1 MNLEGGPD
9 GYAVVMPDGNFVGIW
24 RERDIA
30 EKIANR
36 GRMSKDERIV
46 PVYFDVP
53 VAAAP
58 EARAQIT
65 RITIPP
71 DCNATGQIFMTMKLS
86 AGEWYCHGCGANQ
99 SEPACRFRKS
109 VPL

>member
-53 VAAAP
+53 VTARP
-58 EARAQIT
+58 EAQAQLLFAYEAILT
-65 RITIPP
+65 EMRTYACVIPQV
-71 DCNATGQIFMTMKLS
+71 A
-86 AGEWYCHGCGANQ
+86 EWVKRMDFARDEARHNMNNG
-99 SEPACRFRKS
+99 SK
-109 VPL
+109 